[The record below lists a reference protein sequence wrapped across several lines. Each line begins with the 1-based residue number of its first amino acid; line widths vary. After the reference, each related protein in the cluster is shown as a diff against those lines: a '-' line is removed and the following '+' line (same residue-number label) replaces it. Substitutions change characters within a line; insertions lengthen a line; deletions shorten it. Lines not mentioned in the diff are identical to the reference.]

1 MISSS
6 ELREL
11 ALFKE
16 VSANAVARLATA
28 MREQI
33 CKAGDVIL
41 KEGDRDGGLF
51 LVASGRVAVRKK
63 IDDTRSKVIAH
74 MTKGGFFGEMS
85 LLDEQPASA
94 EVVAE
99 EPTRLF
105 RLTRTDFKFLM
116 SKAPTEAL
124 DHVTTLLSSVCLRLR
139 QTTRELVAVYQVARD
154 VGNVKS
160 ESELVASVVHT
171 LASTLGGAT
180 TVGLYRWN
188 NFNNEYARAAALGPS
203 AEILPA
209 VIEAAS
215 AGPAA
220 ATVAIADTTKGH
232 PLTGASLPAGALELS
247 RCDLG
252 AEPQALF
259 VYFRP
264 APQTFDAGDRQ
275 AMETMSSVLAPA
287 FETFRARE
295 EDDLRRKY
303 EERKQRYSA

>member
-6 ELREL
+6 ELRQL
-11 ALFKE
+11 PLFKD

-28 MREQI
+28 MREQV
-33 CKAGDVIL
+33 CKEGEIIL
-41 KEGDRDGGLF
+41 REGDREGGLF
-51 LVASGRVAVRKK
+51 LVVSGRVAVRKQ
-63 IDDTRSKVIAH
+63 IDEVRSKVIAH
-74 MTKGGFFGEMS
+74 VVKGGFFGEMS
-85 LLDEQPASA
+85 LLDKQPASA

-105 RLTRTDFKFLM
+105 CLTRADFEFLM
-116 SKAPTEAL
+116 SKAPNEAL

-139 QTTRELVAVYQVARD
+139 QTTRELVALYQVARD

-160 ESELVASVVHT
+160 ESELVASVAHT
-171 LASTLGGAT
+171 LAATLGAST
-180 TVGLYRWN
+180 TVGVYRWN
-188 NFNNEYARAAALGPS
+188 HFNNEYARAAALGPS
-203 AEILPA
+203 ADALPA
-209 VIEAAS
+209 TVEAAS

-220 ATVAIADTTKGH
+220 ATVAIADTSRGH
-232 PLTGASLPAGALELS
+232 PLTGAALPGGALELS

-252 AEPQALF
+252 ADPQALF

-264 APQTFDAGDRQ
+264 APQSFDAGDRQ

-295 EDDLRRKY
+295 EDELRRQY